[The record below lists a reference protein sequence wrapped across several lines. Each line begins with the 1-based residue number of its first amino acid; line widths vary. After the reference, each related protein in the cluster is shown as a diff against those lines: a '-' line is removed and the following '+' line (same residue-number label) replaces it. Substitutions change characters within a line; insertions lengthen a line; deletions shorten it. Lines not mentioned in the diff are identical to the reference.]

1 MSTEER
7 EERSPAYI
15 IPRNY
20 EDSFITSGGISFRSI
35 IEGAVMA
42 AVIVPIFIFLP
53 IQLLYRA
60 ILIAVFGGIL
70 FGFGMLGI
78 KHCYVSEFIIKFFK
92 FKRSSHTMV
101 KNDEGMFDELNKLIA
116 STTTEE
122 ENSEDTQNEQNG
134 SKNTVQDLA
143 KQSSK
148 DKKRAKK
155 EAKKLK
161 KEAKKKSKGNND
173 EQE

>member
-122 ENSEDTQNEQNG
+122 ENSEVAQYAQNG
-134 SKNTVQDLA
+134 SENAVQDSSE
-143 KQSSK
+143 QSSK
-148 DKKRAKK
+148 DKKRTKK

-161 KEAKKKSKGNND
+161 KEAKKSKGNND